1 MKPNV
6 RRTFKTGHGSALH
19 LPGPAIRED
28 RPFAGLREIMAL
40 AARLVSDLRMASD
53 NSALV
58 LLHGIL
64 MSGNAWQDVVPLLS
78 NHHQVYTPTAAGHG

>member
-1 MKPNV
+1 
-6 RRTFKTGHGSALH
+6 
-19 LPGPAIRED
+19 
-28 RPFAGLREIMAL
+28 MAL

-64 MSGNAWQDVVPLLS
+64 MSGNAWRDVVPLLS
-78 NHHQVYTPTAAGHG
+78 NHHQVYTPTAAGHRAAGAAMPGHG